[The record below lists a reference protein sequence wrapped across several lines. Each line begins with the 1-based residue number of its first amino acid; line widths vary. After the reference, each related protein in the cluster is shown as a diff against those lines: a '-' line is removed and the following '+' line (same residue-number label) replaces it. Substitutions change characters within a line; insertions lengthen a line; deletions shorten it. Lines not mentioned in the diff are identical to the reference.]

1 MLIKV
6 LSRISI
12 ILIFMS
18 YPLFSIAKEFE
29 LKLCYPDNDAPPW
42 QIGNGDHVFTPP
54 GLSLD
59 IISKAASNLNIKVIY
74 SRVPT
79 NRVFNTLKK
88 NEVDG
93 AFIFSFLEERLE
105 YGFFPMN
112 KKKLDHERRIATM
125 IYSFYKRKDSNVT
138 WDGKKLS
145 NTDKVVGV
153 NRGYA
158 VIDVLKKLQI
168 PYEESKGTEILLKK
182 LDSARI
188 STCIGQSITVDYFIK
203 KLKLTNIVKI
213 KPDVISKDYF
223 LIFSQK
229 FINEHK
235 NIAEKLWSEI
245 GKVRDFEIQKKILT
259 YEN

>member
-1 MLIKV
+1 
-6 LSRISI
+6 
-12 ILIFMS
+12 
-18 YPLFSIAKEFE
+18 
-29 LKLCYPDNDAPPW
+29 
-42 QIGNGDHVFTPP
+42 
-54 GLSLD
+54 
-59 IISKAASNLNIKVIY
+59 
-74 SRVPT
+74 
-79 NRVFNTLKK
+79 
-88 NEVDG
+88 
-93 AFIFSFLEERLE
+93 
-105 YGFFPMN
+105 
-112 KKKLDHERRIATM
+112 
-125 IYSFYKRKDSNVT
+125 
-138 WDGKKLS
+138 
-145 NTDKVVGV
+145 V

>member
-1 MLIKV
+1 
-6 LSRISI
+6 
-12 ILIFMS
+12 
-18 YPLFSIAKEFE
+18 
-29 LKLCYPDNDAPPW
+29 
-42 QIGNGDHVFTPP
+42 
-54 GLSLD
+54 
-59 IISKAASNLNIKVIY
+59 
-74 SRVPT
+74 
-79 NRVFNTLKK
+79 
-88 NEVDG
+88 
-93 AFIFSFLEERLE
+93 
-105 YGFFPMN
+105 
-112 KKKLDHERRIATM
+112 
-125 IYSFYKRKDSNVT
+125 
-138 WDGKKLS
+138 
-145 NTDKVVGV
+145 V

-229 FINEHK
+229 FINE
-235 NIAEKLWSEI
+235 
-245 GKVRDFEIQKKILT
+245 IQKKILT